1 MVPATPADVWPE
13 LVDWVGQ
20 SRWIPLTTMRVIQ
33 ERVEGLGS
41 RIRAEHGPRL
51 GRHRVGITD
60 EMVVT
65 GWEPPYEIEVAHLGP
80 WFTGVGVFTIEARGL
95 RTWLSIRERIDLAG
109 GRPAELAALAVR
121 PLLQSQLA
129 GSLRKF
135 AQLVADHAPRPT
147 ELSDP
152 ARRHLSKH
160 TTAAVFADEAAKRKR
175 RHDRRRRSDSMPAD
189 ARQADSS
196 QPGSRQ
202 ADSRQ
207 GDPRQSGR
215 RHADSERVG

>member
-51 GRHRVGITD
+51 GHHRVGITD

-80 WFTGVGVFTIEARGL
+80 WFTGVGVFTVEARGL

-109 GRPAELAALAVR
+109 GRPAEAAALVVR

-129 GSLRKF
+129 SSLRKF

-147 ELSDP
+147 ELADP
-152 ARRHLSKH
+152 ARRHLAKH

-175 RHDRRRRSDSMPAD
+175 RHDRRRRIDSRLIE
-189 ARQADSS
+189 ARRSE
-196 QPGSRQ
+196 SRRAESRG
-202 ADSRQ
+202 ADSREP
-207 GDPRQSGR
+207 GLS
-215 RHADSERVG
+215 HADSERVG

>member
-1 MVPATPADVWPE
+1 MTLRFNGSAMVPAAPAEVWPH

-51 GRHRVGITD
+51 GRKRVGISD

-65 GWEPPYEIEVAHLGP
+65 GWEPPYELEVAHLGP

-95 RTWLSIRERIDLAG
+95 RSWLSIRERIDLPG
-109 GRPAELAALAVR
+109 GRAAEAAVLAVR
-121 PLLQSQLA
+121 PVLQRQLT

-152 ARRHLSKH
+152 ARRYLARH
-160 TTAAVFADEAAKRKR
+160 TRAAVFDDEAAKRKR
-175 RHDRRRRSDSMPAD
+175 RQDRRRHS
-189 ARQADSS
+189 
-196 QPGSRQ
+196 
-202 ADSRQ
+202 
-207 GDPRQSGR
+207 
-215 RHADSERVG
+215 DSERVS